1 MVNVNLSAK
10 SIKIDQD
17 VMKRDYGREA
27 TAGDIAVGRNYVTGR
42 WRSILF
48 DIVSGM
54 TDMRTFHHE
63 LYEVVAGMAL
73 SGQQLD
79 IPHKAFKGNKEAEA
93 EAYADFMVKRLA
105 NQSKLVNSLF
115 QKISDFFS
123 DIRAKLFGQNS
134 EDIFRQIGDGKV
146 AMGSNTMNNEAY
158 RIADKLKALDKQ
170 YMDAVENGDME
181 TAQRLVNEAA
191 ELAGL
196 PILDDSATVA
206 YKVRRGPAPSKTE
219 KAYKLFS
226 TKKSR
231 GGELF
236 PLFVGANDAIPQ
248 GVWLDAMEGP
258 SAGESK
264 TGKPQ
269 VKSKLGNLSFRP
281 GWHTSDM
288 PIASHIG
295 VKDANGDI
303 VARRA
308 NEVWAEVEVSA
319 DVDYQT
325 EAGEIRILNIC
336 RRTGMYRYKTNPNMP
351 GKWIISGSMKV
362 NRY

>member
-1 MVNVNLSAK
+1 MRLFLSEDGKCGFALKPDGDIVSVFKVKEKEKADAQVDMRDRDNWGGVANWLLTIATSEGGTKLDCFDTILPAIYKVNGFKEVHREEWNEEQKAPDWKKENFADYKNGEPDVVYMEYDANYNPYEIEVEATPNEGYRIAGEESDSTFKAPPVTLRAIKRAVPGAKVSITKDGLVRIQFKNGFVVNVNLSAK

-27 TAGDIAVGRNYVTGR
+27 TAGDIAVGRNYVTVDGEAF
-42 WRSILF
+42 I

-63 LYEVVAGMAL
+63 LYEVARRMAL

-79 IPHKAFKGNKEAEA
+79 ILDKAFKGNKEAEA

-170 YMDAVENGDME
+170 YMDAVEN
-181 TAQRLVNEAA
+181 
-191 ELAGL
+191 
-196 PILDDSATVA
+196 
-206 YKVRRGPAPSKTE
+206 
-219 KAYKLFS
+219 
-226 TKKSR
+226 
-231 GGELF
+231 
-236 PLFVGANDAIPQ
+236 
-248 GVWLDAMEGP
+248 
-258 SAGESK
+258 
-264 TGKPQ
+264 
-269 VKSKLGNLSFRP
+269 
-281 GWHTSDM
+281 
-288 PIASHIG
+288 
-295 VKDANGDI
+295 
-303 VARRA
+303 
-308 NEVWAEVEVSA
+308 
-319 DVDYQT
+319 
-325 EAGEIRILNIC
+325 
-336 RRTGMYRYKTNPNMP
+336 
-351 GKWIISGSMKV
+351 
-362 NRY
+362 